1 MKIAPSL
8 LSCDF
13 AKMGEEIEKMDKCG
27 ADYMHLDVMD
37 AHFVPNLT
45 FGAPVIKAVRSYT
58 EKPFDVHLMISEPLK
73 YIDDFAKAGADIITF
88 HAESDSDISKTIDK
102 ITENGI
108 KPGLVIKPNT
118 PASAVFP
125 YLDKLFMVLV
135 MTVEPGFGGQGFM
148 ADMLPKVQEIKAECA
163 KRGLDVLI
171 EADGGISTST
181 IKQAADAGV
190 DVLPAQLFSK
200 PKTAQKPLQSL
211 KLLPKIN
218 YFIIFKNK
226 TPSLSVLSDND
237 GVFSCYVCFVLG
249 KL

>member
-125 YLDKLFMVLV
+125 YLDKLFMEQFGIDLKKKLEIIILIIVLV
-135 MTVEPGFGGQGFM
+135 TT
-148 ADMLPKVQEIKAECA
+148 LPIIIKFFFTKDKERPTQE
-163 KRGLDVLI
+163 
-171 EADGGISTST
+171 
-181 IKQAADAGV
+181 
-190 DVLPAQLFSK
+190 
-200 PKTAQKPLQSL
+200 
-211 KLLPKIN
+211 
-218 YFIIFKNK
+218 
-226 TPSLSVLSDND
+226 
-237 GVFSCYVCFVLG
+237 
-249 KL
+249 

>member
-88 HAESDSDISKTIDK
+88 HVESDSDISKTIDK

-118 PASAVFP
+118 PASAIFP

-135 MTVEPGFGGQGFM
+135 MTVEPGFGGQKYM
-148 ADMLPKVQEIKAECA
+148 EECTE
-163 KRGLDVLI
+163 KIREVRELI
-171 EADGGISTST
+171 EAEDLDVDVQVDGGINDETMET
-181 IKQAADAGV
+181 VLTAG
-190 DVLPAQLFSK
+190 AN
-200 PKTAQKPLQSL
+200 
-211 KLLPKIN
+211 LLVAGSYVFKDDLAKN
-218 YFIIFKNK
+218 VKHARERMDEIIRRI
-226 TPSLSVLSDND
+226 D
-237 GVFSCYVCFVLG
+237 
-249 KL
+249 